1 MHIYEIQKILVNT
14 DLLDNLYSIQKMLS
28 ELTVYAELIE
38 RINKDDFD
46 YIDIVVEKTRLNLE
60 KIYCLLKLNH
70 KEVVNKII

>member
-1 MHIYEIQKILVNT
+1 MKVIEIKETIL
-14 DLLDNLYSIQKMLS
+14 DSQLLENLQVIQKMMG
-28 ELTVYAELIE
+28 ELTWYAEFIQ
-38 RINKDDFD
+38 RMNKDDFD

>member
-1 MHIYEIQKILVNT
+1 MKVIEIKETIL
-14 DLLDNLYSIQKMLS
+14 DSQLLENLQVIQKMMG
-28 ELTVYAELIE
+28 EFTWYAEFIQ
-38 RINKDDFD
+38 RMNKDDFD

>member
-1 MHIYEIQKILVNT
+1 MKVIEIKETIL
-14 DLLDNLYSIQKMLS
+14 DSQLLENLQVIQKMMG
-28 ELTVYAELIE
+28 ELTLYAEFIQ
-38 RINKDDFD
+38 RMNKDDFD